1 MLYQPTIEKLHEL
14 RFFGMAKALQ
24 EQAEMPQ
31 CNALSFEDRFALLV
45 DREATER
52 ENGRLQGRLKMA
64 KLRLTATIEDIDYR
78 HPRGLDKAL
87 VLSLASCQWIRAHH
101 NCIVIGPTGVGKSY
115 LACALAHKACRE
127 GYKTRYIRAPRL
139 FEEFAVAKA
148 DGRYRKLLAAYARI
162 ELLVI
167 DDWGLATLT
176 EEQRRDLLEIM
187 DDRHDLRSTLIA
199 SQIPVEKWH
208 SVIGDP
214 TLGDAILDRLVH
226 NAHKIVLKGD
236 SLRKMNKKNI
246 EES

>member
-24 EQAEMPQ
+24 EQAQMPQ
-31 CNALSFEDRFALLV
+31 CDALSFEDRFALLV

-52 ENGRLQGRLKMA
+52 ENSRLQGRLKMA

-139 FEEFAVAKA
+139 FEEFATAKA

>member
-1 MLYQPTIEKLHEL
+1 MLHQPTIEKLHEL
-14 RFFGMAKALQ
+14 RLFGMAKALE
-24 EQAEMPQ
+24 EQAAMPQ
-31 CNALSFEDRFALLV
+31 CDALSFEDRLALLV

-52 ENGRLQGRLKMA
+52 ENSRLQGRLKKA

-78 HPRGLDKAL
+78 HPRGLDKTL
-87 VLSLASCQWIRAHH
+87 VLSLATCQWIHTHH

-139 FEEFAVAKA
+139 FEDFAVARA
-148 DGRYRKLLAAYARI
+148 DGRYRKFLAAYARI
-162 ELLVI
+162 DLLVI

-236 SLRKMNKKNI
+236 SLRKKHKKDI
-246 EES
+246 QES

>member
-52 ENGRLQGRLKMA
+52 ENSRLQGRLKMA